1 MASFT
6 NTVDSEDTKLAISI
20 PDSEDTPIVHSISDS
35 EDTKD
40 EEDTKDPEE
49 ASSSDESTDSKICM
63 CDNCEDYI
71 VYAKHA
77 YYVLKKDE
85 EELCWCQFCFDD
97 LWKEMRDDGWECDDF
112 DHCEEEEE
120 GQYSEDSDSDSD

>member
-6 NTVDSEDTKLAISI
+6 NTVEEEDTKLAISI
-20 PDSEDTPIVHSISDS
+20 PDSEDPQIVHSTPNS
-35 EDTKD
+35 EDGKSAD
-40 EEDTKDPEE
+40 EEDQ

-63 CDNCEDYI
+63 CDNCDDYI

-77 YYVLKKDE
+77 YYVLKKEE

-112 DHCEEEEE
+112 EHCEEEEE
-120 GQYSEDSDSDSD
+120 GEYSEDSD

>member
-6 NTVDSEDTKLAISI
+6 NTVKEEDTKLAISI
-20 PDSEDTPIVHSISDS
+20 PDSEDPQIVHSISKS
-35 EDTKD
+35 EDGKSAD
-40 EEDTKDPEE
+40 EEDQ

-63 CDNCEDYI
+63 CDNCDDYI

-77 YYVLKKDE
+77 YYVLKKEE

-97 LWKEMRDDGWECDDF
+97 LWIEMRDDGWECDDF
-112 DHCEEEEE
+112 EHCEEEEGE
-120 GQYSEDSDSDSD
+120 YSEDSDSD

>member
-20 PDSEDTPIVHSISDS
+20 PDSEDT
-35 EDTKD
+35 KD
-40 EEDTKDPEE
+40 LDAEV
-49 ASSSDESTDSKICM
+49 SSSDESTDSKICM

-71 VYAKHA
+71 VYAKHT

-112 DHCEEEEE
+112 EQCEEDE
-120 GQYSEDSDSDSD
+120 GQISEDSDSD

>member
-20 PDSEDTPIVHSISDS
+20 PDSEDTKDLDISRDSSSDS
-35 EDTKD
+35 EK
-40 EEDTKDPEE
+40 
-49 ASSSDESTDSKICM
+49 STDSQIGL
-63 CDNCEDYI
+63 CDNCDDEI
-71 VYAKHA
+71 FYAKHT

-112 DHCEEEEE
+112 EQCEEDE
-120 GQYSEDSDSDSD
+120 GQISEDSDSDSDSD

>member
-6 NTVDSEDTKLAISI
+6 NTVKEEDTKLAISI
-20 PDSEDTPIVHSISDS
+20 PDSEDPQIVHSISDS
-35 EDTKD
+35 EDGKLAD
-40 EEDTKDPEE
+40 EEDQ

-63 CDNCEDYI
+63 CDNCDDYI

-77 YYVLKKDE
+77 YYVLKKEE

-112 DHCEEEEE
+112 EHCEEEEGE
-120 GQYSEDSDSDSD
+120 YSEDSDSD